1 MEFLSTRRQD
11 KRRVHGRVLVT
22 KEPQSSCVINR
33 VCYSRILT
41 RGFSFHLQI
50 EDLFFNTPTRLSA
63 LRNASEE
70 YARILD
76 VITKYA
82 VHNSNVAFMCKKV
95 CGSSHPLLTP

>member
-22 KEPQSSCVINR
+22 TGPQSSYVIHCVR
-33 VCYSRILT
+33 YSRVLT
-41 RGFSFHLQI
+41 RDFPFYLQI

-70 YARILD
+70 YSRILD

-82 VHNSNVAFMCKKV
+82 VHNPNVAFVCKKV
-95 CGSSHPLLTP
+95 RGSSHLLLAF